1 MKVYLCGGIH
11 ALSDAEAQEW
21 RGRAKALLASHATIL
36 DPMLRVRRD
45 VGDEELHSFISGD
58 LREIAESDALIVNA
72 TRPSWG
78 TAMEIVYARVLQRR
92 IVAFVDLGEE
102 PVSPWLRYHCEI
114 HRSLEDAV
122 ASLVN
127 PTT

>member
-1 MKVYLCGGIH
+1 V
-11 ALSDAEAQEW
+11 
-21 RGRAKALLASHATIL
+21 L
-36 DPMLRVRRD
+36 DPMLRVRREVSD
-45 VGDEELHSFISGD
+45 SELHSFISED

-78 TAMEIVYARVLQRR
+78 TAMEIVYAHVLQRR
-92 IVAFVDLGEE
+92 VVAFVDLRETS
-102 PVSPWLRYHCEI
+102 VSPWLRYHCEI
-114 HRSLEDAV
+114 HPPLEEAV